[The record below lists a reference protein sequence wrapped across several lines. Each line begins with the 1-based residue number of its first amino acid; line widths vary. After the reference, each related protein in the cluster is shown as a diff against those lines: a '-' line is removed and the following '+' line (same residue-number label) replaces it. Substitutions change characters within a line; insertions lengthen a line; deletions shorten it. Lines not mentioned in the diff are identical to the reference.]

1 MRASEA
7 RSPTDTYLCAWG
19 FSKGSASA
27 TIATVI
33 DDTTLRWRQFELE
46 LDTGPSAD
54 AQSKSPEVEFDHETR
69 RQLEEKLRL
78 IDDAQTK
85 AYSESR
91 DYYLT

>member
-1 MRASEA
+1 MRTREPRRPSDAYE
-7 RSPTDTYLCAWG
+7 CVWG
-19 FSKGSASA
+19 FSKGSPSA
-27 TIATVI
+27 TIASVI
-33 DDTTLRWRQFELE
+33 DDTTLMWRQFELE
-46 LDTGPSAD
+46 LNTGPGADTPSQSA
-54 AQSKSPEVEFDHETR
+54 EVDFDPQTR

>member
-1 MRASEA
+1 MRAREA
-7 RSPTDTYLCAWG
+7 THPTDAYECAWG
-19 FSKGSASA
+19 FSKGSPSAS
-27 TIATVI
+27 IATVI
-33 DDTTLRWRQFELE
+33 DDTTLTWRQFELE

-54 AQSKSPEVEFDHETR
+54 TPSNSAEVDFDPETR
-69 RQLEEKLRL
+69 RRLEEKLRL